1 MRLIRFWF
9 KHQSDFVSRLVIT
22 DCVKQYFSADTA
34 GQPKTIDVLAF
45 Q

>member
-1 MRLIRFWF
+1 MWLIRFGF
-9 KHQSDFVSRLVIT
+9 KHQSDLVSRLVII

-34 GQPKTIDVLAF
+34 GQPKTVDVLVF